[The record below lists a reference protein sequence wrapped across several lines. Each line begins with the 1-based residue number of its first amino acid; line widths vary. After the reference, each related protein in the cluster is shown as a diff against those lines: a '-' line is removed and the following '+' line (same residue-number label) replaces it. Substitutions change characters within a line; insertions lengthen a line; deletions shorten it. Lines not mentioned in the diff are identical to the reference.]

1 MLNVIFMKVIGW
13 MIKLMDMENICT
25 KMVQLI
31 KANGKMISKMAK
43 VLKLGLMER
52 FMRASILMAKKMG

>member
-13 MIKLMDMENICT
+13 MIKLTDMENICT

-31 KANGKMISKMAK
+31 KANGKMISKMEK
-43 VLKLGLMER
+43 VLKLGLMEQ
-52 FMRASILMAKKMG
+52 FMRGSI